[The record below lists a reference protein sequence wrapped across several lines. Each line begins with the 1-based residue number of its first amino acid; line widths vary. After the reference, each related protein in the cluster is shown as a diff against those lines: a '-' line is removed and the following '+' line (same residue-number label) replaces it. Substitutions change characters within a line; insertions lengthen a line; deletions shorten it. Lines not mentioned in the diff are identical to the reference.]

1 MGDTLA
7 DVLLVSCVKTKRSQ
21 PSMAK
26 HLYTSTLFQKQRT
39 YAEGLG
45 VPWFILSADHGL
57 VAPEEW
63 IAPYERYLSD
73 TPAAYHAAWAGWVAA
88 RLELLAGPV
97 LGAVVEIHAGA
108 QYVDLLRPLLV
119 AAGAEVVEP
128 LKGLA
133 MGPRLA
139 WYGNQ
144 PKLSE
149 PVDLA
154 PHAEDGAIIE
164 QLLDVASAK
173 SPDDFLKTG
182 AAWASPPGLYS
193 WWVDDTGAGDLSR
206 GLGLPVN
213 PGLIYAGLAGATRWP
228 SGKQS
233 NNTLWLRITT
243 MHLAGNHEFST
254 FRRTLGAILAKAS
267 GSSRVDEAALS
278 GWMHDHL
285 KVVAVAF
292 DDRDELGRLEA
303 RVLKRLDPPLN
314 LQGMRATIVRQ
325 RLKELRRIVTSERS

>member
-1 MGDTLA
+1 
-7 DVLLVSCVKTKRSQ
+7 
-21 PSMAK
+21 MAK
-26 HLYTSTLFQKQRT
+26 HLYTSTLFQKQRA

-45 VPWFILSADHGL
+45 VPWFILSGEHGL

-63 IAPYERYLSD
+63 IAPYERYLPD
-73 TPAAYHAAWAGWVAA
+73 TPTAYRAAWAGWVAA
-88 RLELLAGPV
+88 RLALLAGPV
-97 LGAVVEIHAGA
+97 SGQIVEIHAGA

-119 AAGAEVVEP
+119 SAGAEVVEP

-139 WYGNQ
+139 WYGEQ
-144 PKLSE
+144 PTLSD
-149 PVDLA
+149 PRDLT
-154 PHAEDGAIIE
+154 PHAEDGAIVE
-164 QLLDVASAK
+164 QLLDVALAK
-173 SPDDFLKTG
+173 SPVEFLKTG
-182 AAWASPPGLYS
+182 AASASSPGLYS

-254 FRRTLGAILAKAS
+254 FRRTLGAILANAA
-267 GSSRVDEAALS
+267 GSSRVDEVALS
-278 GWMHDHL
+278 GWMDDHL
-285 KVVAVAF
+285 KVVTVAF

-303 RVLKRLDPPLN
+303 RMLKALDPPLN
-314 LQGMRATIVRQ
+314 LQGMGATQVRR
-325 RLKELRRIVTSERS
+325 RLKELRRMVTSERS